1 MCLQDNSFLPP
12 PTTFTPGT
20 LLKKILGPSVSPD
33 NTSAF
38 EKQHILLKSH
48 SGKNATVVSPFEL
61 FSGILFPNGQR
72 KLGRKWGENVG
83 VEEHPVLHKYP
94 GVLSDGCSALN
105 RRGLMLAKAKVIH
118 SQKLEKMEIMI
129 Y

>member
-1 MCLQDNSFLPP
+1 M
-12 PTTFTPGT
+12 
-20 LLKKILGPSVSPD
+20 
-33 NTSAF
+33 
-38 EKQHILLKSH
+38 
-48 SGKNATVVSPFEL
+48 
-61 FSGILFPNGQR
+61 
-72 KLGRKWGENVG
+72 G

-129 Y
+129 